1 MYSMEQGAKEEE
13 GIILCTLSFTNGVIL
28 EPLSSRQ
35 LKSFAF
41 YILSCIWQYVYF
53 CAKILNH
60 NKKSFWPTKRFNW
73 ETKFF
78 ENLYCF
84 GKEIRWGI
92 ESLVA
97 HTKEGKENNNNTTI
111 HLKHNINILSAV
123 REGVKTKS

>member
-1 MYSMEQGAKEEE
+1 MYSIEQGAKEEE

-60 NKKSFWPTKRFNW
+60 NKKSF
-73 ETKFF
+73 
-78 ENLYCF
+78 
-84 GKEIRWGI
+84 
-92 ESLVA
+92 
-97 HTKEGKENNNNTTI
+97 
-111 HLKHNINILSAV
+111 
-123 REGVKTKS
+123 